1 MTIYDIIIKGQKEG
15 KTIDEINA
23 DLKAAGFDTILTD
36 GTKTGN
42 AVLVMGETNIEI
54 VTVKN
59 GKLVNGA
66 GCGSADYVIYMGE
79 IYHTENGDNTTLVK
93 GKPVPSAGGN
103 KLPKEV
109 DKSRRMDLIGASE
122 KDRTGIIQHTS
133 VGDFKCD
140 YKEDGYLKRAVRA

>member
-23 DLKAAGFDTILTD
+23 DLKAAGFNTILTD

-93 GKPVPSAGGN
+93 GKPAPSAGGN
-103 KLPKEV
+103 KLPATP
-109 DKSRRMDLIGASE
+109 DMSRRIDLAGQTVVQKTAFGE
-122 KDRTGIIQHTS
+122 
-133 VGDFKCD
+133 
-140 YKEDGYLKRAVRA
+140 YKVTYDENGYAVNAIRA